1 MDEKIVK
8 TYMFSQNMLL
18 SKVESILVACSGGA
32 DSVALL
38 SVLRELEGVSIVCAH
53 FNHRLRGEESDRDEA
68 FVRTLCKSWGLPFF
82 AGSGDVTGYARAKG
96 MGIEEAAR
104 TLRYRFLLDTA
115 RENACAAVATAHTA
129 NDNAETV
136 LFHLIRGA
144 GTRGLGGI
152 PPVRELGAGVRLIRP
167 LLNVTRGEVELYLA
181 ARGLSHVED
190 SSNADER
197 YARNALRRNILPAL
211 ERLNSAA
218 VSHICSAAEL
228 LREDEAYFDNLAST
242 FLAGQC
248 RDGAVPIAALRGLPK
263 PVAMRVL
270 SALTNNPGRE
280 HLERAYALCL
290 KDGGRSLLDLPGGRA
305 ERRGGYFRFGASREE
320 TAFSLPERVLI
331 SGSVTDLP
339 ELGMYVIYEKA
350 KNYEEI
356 HNSFNT
362 FYFQNENICG
372 TISVASCRQGEKVR
386 LAGRGCTKPLRRLF
400 AEAGIPPERR
410 SRVPVLYDAHGVIAV
425 YGFGAAERCAAK
437 PGDKAI
443 RVEICVRD
451 ERGQDE

>member
-1 MDEKIVK
+1 MDHKSVK
-8 TYMFSQNMLL
+8 TYMLAQDMFPS
-18 SKVESILVACSGGA
+18 EGERILAACSGGA

-68 FVRTLCKSWGLPFF
+68 FVRELCESWGLPFF
-82 AGSGDVTGYARAKG
+82 AGSGDVHGYAQAEG

-104 TLRYRFLLDTA
+104 ELRYRFLLDTA
-115 RENACAAVATAHTA
+115 RENACPVVATAHTA

-152 PPVRELGAGVRLIRP
+152 PPVRVLGAGVRLIRP
-167 LLNVTRGEVELYLA
+167 LLNVTRGEVEDYLA
-181 ARGLSHVED
+181 AHGLNHVED

-197 YARNALRRNILPAL
+197 YARNALRRGILPAL
-211 ERLNSAA
+211 GRLNSAA

-228 LREDEAYFDNLAST
+228 LREDEAYFDGLASA
-242 FLAGQC
+242 FLAEQC
-248 RDGAVPIAALRGLPK
+248 RDGAVSVAALRGLPK

-280 HLERAYALCL
+280 HLERAYDLCL
-290 KDGGRSLLDLPGGRA
+290 KGGERAFLDLPAGRV
-305 ERRGGYFRFGASREE
+305 ERRGGYFRFGVSREE
-320 TAFSLPERVLI
+320 TAFSLPERALI
-331 SGSVTDLP
+331 PGSVTDLP
-339 ELGMYVIYEKA
+339 ELGMYVVCEKA

-362 FYFQNENICG
+362 FYFQNESICG
-372 TISVASCRQGEKVR
+372 TISVASCRRGEKVR
-386 LAGRGCTKPLRRLF
+386 LTGRGCTKPIRRLF
-400 AEAGIPPERR
+400 SEAGIPPERR
-410 SRVPVLYDAHGVIAV
+410 ARVPVLYDAHGVIAV

-437 PGDKAI
+437 QGDKAI
-443 RVEICVRD
+443 RV
-451 ERGQDE
+451 

>member
-1 MDEKIVK
+1 MDEKSVK
-8 TYMFSQNMLL
+8 SYMLSQGMLPP
-18 SKVESILVACSGGA
+18 EGTRILAACSGGA

-38 SVLRELEGVSIVCAH
+38 SVLREIRGVSTVCAH
-53 FNHRLRGEESDRDEA
+53 FNHCLRGEESDRDEA
-68 FVRTLCKSWGLPFF
+68 FVRALCESWGIPFF
-82 AGSGDVTGYARAKG
+82 AGRGDVAGYARAEG
-96 MGIEEAAR
+96 MGIEDAAR
-104 TLRYRFLLDTA
+104 TLRYRFVLDTA
-115 RENACAAVATAHTA
+115 RETGCALVATAHTA

-136 LFHLIRGA
+136 LLHLIRGA

-152 PPVRELGAGVRLIRP
+152 PPVRKLGEGVRLIRP
-167 LLNVTRGEVELYLA
+167 LLNVPRAEVEEYLA

-190 SSNADER
+190 SSNAEAR
-197 YARNALRRNILPAL
+197 FTRNALRRNILPAL
-211 ERLNSAA
+211 ERLNSDA

-228 LREDEAYFDNLAST
+228 LREDAAFIDGLASA
-242 FLAGQC
+242 FLAEHC
-248 RDGAVPIAALRGLPK
+248 RDGAADIAALRKLPK

-270 SALTNNPGRE
+270 SALTNNPGRK

-290 KDGGRSLLDLPGGRA
+290 EGGERAFLDLPGGRA
-305 ERRGGYFRFGASREE
+305 ERHSGYFRFGVSREE
-320 TAFSLPERVLI
+320 TAFSLPERALI
-331 SGSVTDLP
+331 PGSVTDLP
-339 ELGMYVIYEKA
+339 ELGMYVICEKA
-350 KNYEEI
+350 KNGEEI
-356 HNSFNT
+356 NNSFNT

-372 TISVASCRQGEKVR
+372 TISVASYRQGEKVR

-443 RVEICVRD
+443 RVEIRFRD
-451 ERGQDE
+451 ERGQNE